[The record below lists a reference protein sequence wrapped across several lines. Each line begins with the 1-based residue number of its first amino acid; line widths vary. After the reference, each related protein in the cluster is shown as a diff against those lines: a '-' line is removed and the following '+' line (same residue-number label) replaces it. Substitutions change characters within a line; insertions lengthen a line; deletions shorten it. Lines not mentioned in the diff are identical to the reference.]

1 LVIEKHLT
9 LSPKVLCYKISTGIY
24 GPLPLGTEEMV
35 LRRNSLI
42 SQGFIVHPGIID
54 EDFLK
59 NEIILN
65 KYINKTMT
73 YVKNMQFN
81 TGDWIAQLLL
91 FPYIKVKAA

>member
-1 LVIEKHLT
+1 
-9 LSPKVLCYKISTGIY
+9 
-24 GPLPLGTEEMV
+24 M
-35 LRRNSLI
+35 
-42 SQGFIVHPGIID
+42 HPGIID